1 MATCFIRFKWTMVY
15 WSWSIVNPEIE
26 QNAPF
31 LAPHPVLCLRI
42 APGKECPAELVMK
55 MEQRHIDNALI
66 ERCIRGDQEAWR
78 ELVNRYQRLVHSIA
92 RLLCPRGDDASDIF
106 QQVWCELYQQLAQL
120 RNVEALPGWL
130 STVTRRRAYAFIRS
144 RRGSEPIDEEI
155 PDHFEGL
162 RQVEREHMIERALD
176 QLPHRCRTLIN
187 FLYFDRKEP

>member
-1 MATCFIRFKWTMVY
+1 MFANRAREGMP
-15 WSWSIVNPEIE
+15 SS
-26 QNAPF
+26 
-31 LAPHPVLCLRI
+31 
-42 APGKECPAELVMK
+42 VM

-92 RLLCPRGDDASDIF
+92 RLLCPRGEDASDVF
-106 QQVWCELYQQLAQL
+106 QQVWFELYQQLRQL

-130 STVTRRRAYAFIRS
+130 STVTRRRAYALIRA

-162 RQVEREHMIERALD
+162 RQIEREHMIERALD
-176 QLPHRCRTLIN
+176 QLPHRCRKLIN
-187 FLYFDRKEP
+187 FLYFDIKEPSYSEIAAAMGMPEASIGPTRARCLEKLRKLVG